1 MRIYRFSVILIASA
15 AMALMSCHSGNDA
28 QEASEDKTSF
38 VDVLHQLDET
48 YVDYTQ
54 FASFP
59 GGDEELVKFL
69 KDNVVYPEECAAEGI
84 QGRVIVNFM
93 VNENGSLTDIKVARP
108 VNPLLDAE
116 AVRVVKS
123 MPDWI
128 PGKSADG
135 QPVSSRYSIPV
146 LFAGDR
152 PRSGLNGGQSPV
164 R

>member
-54 FASFP
+54 FASYP
-59 GGDEELVKFL
+59 GGDEELAKFL
-69 KDNVVYPEECAAEGI
+69 KENVVYPEKCAAEGI

-93 VNENGSLTDIKVARP
+93 VNEDGSLTDIKVARP

-116 AVRVVKS
+116 ALRVVEA
-123 MPDWI
+123 MPHWI

-135 QPVSSRYSIPV
+135 QPVSSRYAIPV
-146 LFAGDR
+146 NFTA
-152 PRSGLNGGQSPV
+152 N
-164 R
+164 